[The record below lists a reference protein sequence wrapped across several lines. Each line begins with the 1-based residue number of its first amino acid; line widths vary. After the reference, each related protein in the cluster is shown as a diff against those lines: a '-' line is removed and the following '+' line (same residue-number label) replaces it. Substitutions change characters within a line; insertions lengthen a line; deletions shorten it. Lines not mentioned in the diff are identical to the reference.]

1 MKSSKFV
8 FDYIQLLYYKCHKIN
23 PNRGRSYIDSPHWIK
38 NKKAKINRINKEYNK
53 CCQCTVKVALSYD
66 KIKKD
71 PQIIIQIKP
80 FFK

>member
-23 PNRGRSYIDSPHWIK
+23 PNRGGSYIDSPHWIK
-38 NKKAKINRINKEYNK
+38 NKKAKTNRINKEYNK
-53 CCQCTVKVALSYD
+53 CYQYAVKVALSYD
-66 KIKKD
+66 KTKKD

-80 FFK
+80 FF